1 MKYLTYNSRVS
12 ALLKRIKDNVS
23 RSKDNMY
30 LCIILT
36 FDLQCLAERYIF
48 SINPHAFIERKE
60 LHTYIRNNLDKFIP
74 EFTKDY
80 AKTLGFNGISPNVW
94 FENNE
99 ERIKFLDKLISI
111 YTNKKTTLKSL
122 FKQFNIINYE
132 SNN

>member
-1 MKYLTYNSRVS
+1 MNITYNSRVS

-23 RSKDNMY
+23 KSKSKNNMY

-36 FDLQCLAERYIF
+36 FDLQRLAERYIF
-48 SINPHAFIERKE
+48 SINPHACIDRKE

-80 AKTLGFNGISPNVW
+80 AKTLGFNRISPNVW

-111 YTNKKTTLKSL
+111 YSGNKTTIKQL
-122 FKQFNIINYE
+122 FEEHIKFV
-132 SNN
+132 